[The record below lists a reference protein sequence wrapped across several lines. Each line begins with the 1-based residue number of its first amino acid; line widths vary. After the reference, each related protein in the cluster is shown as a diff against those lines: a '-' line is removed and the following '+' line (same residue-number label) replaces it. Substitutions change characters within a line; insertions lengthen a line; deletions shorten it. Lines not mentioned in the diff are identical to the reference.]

1 MVDGSRMPIRAV
13 FEEPVIV
20 QMAVD
25 NDLKMS
31 LFFGLVDVLSG
42 GEGQHPHHQRQ
53 GRRERSERPHAA
65 MVFRVAR
72 I

>member
-1 MVDGSRMPIRAV
+1 MVDGSRMPISVV

-20 QMAVD
+20 EMAVD

-31 LFFGLVDVLSG
+31 LFLGLVDVLG
-42 GEGQHPHHQRQ
+42 GDERQHPHHQRQ
-53 GRRERSERPHAA
+53 GRCERPEHPHAV
-65 MVFRVAR
+65 MVCRVAG